1 MIKGGKY
8 LQQKRRKNIFK
19 DKTTKNYYIIQ
30 ISDPWV
36 KKVGQNFEVRVGSGS
51 DPTRP
56 NPTRIFPGW
65 VGPAHTPTIE
75 YNHINVRPA
84 L

>member
-36 KKVGQNFEVRVGSGS
+36 KKVGQNFEVWVGSGS
-51 DPTRP
+51 DPTQP
-56 NPTRIFPGW
+56 NPHFSGSGRTHSHPW
-65 VGPAHTPTIE
+65 
-75 YNHINVRPA
+75 A
-84 L
+84 LSPYSVK